1 MKSRS
6 WSRRFFLGA
15 SAALAGARITGGAAP
30 APLRKTT
37 RDDRLALLGG
47 TPVRSRPFPSWPILE
62 DGDRKLWKEVLDSR
76 RWNRRGGSYVE
87 RFEAEWR
94 DRLGAKYVVGT
105 SSGTSAL
112 YTSLK
117 ALGVGP
123 GDEVLVPPYTFV
135 ATINVVLL
143 CHALPVFVD
152 SDRESSQMDA
162 SRIEATVSGRTRAV
176 IPVHLGGNVCDMD
189 RISEISRKRGLKV
202 VEDACQAHLAEWRGR
217 KVGTLGDLGCFSF
230 QASKNLN
237 CGEGGAISGDDPE
250 LLAICTSFQD
260 AGRGYQ
266 ANPDGRLER
275 AAAPLA
281 HVRSGDNR
289 RMTEFQGA
297 LLLAQLQRLDDQT
310 RLRREN
316 AAYLTRLFEE
326 IPGIEPPGHYD
337 GCTGNAY
344 HLYMFRYRSEA
355 FAGLPRKR
363 FLEALQAEGVRCSP
377 GYRPLNREPFLER
390 ALQSR
395 AFRRIYPERVLKEWR
410 ERNHCPEN
418 DRLCEEAAWLGQSV
432 FLGSRSDMEEIATA
446 VRKVSRLASTLVES

>member
-1 MKSRS
+1 MKNRS

-15 SAALAGARITGGAAP
+15 SAAFAGARLTGRAAS
-30 APLRKTT
+30 APLTKTT

-47 TPVRSRPFPSWPILE
+47 TPVRSRPFSSWPILE
-62 DGDRKLWKEVLDSR
+62 DGDRKIWKEVLETR

-87 RFEAEWR
+87 RFEAAWR
-94 DRLGAKYVVGT
+94 ERLGAKYVVAT

-112 YTSLK
+112 YTSLN

-123 GDEVLVPPYTFV
+123 GDEVIVPPYTFV

-143 CHALPVFVD
+143 CHALPIFAD
-152 SDRESSQMDA
+152 SDRETSQMDP
-162 SRIEATVSGRTRAV
+162 SRIEAAATERTRAV
-176 IPVHLGGNVCDMD
+176 IPVHLGGNVCDLD
-189 RISEISRKRGLKV
+189 RILKISRNRGLKV

-237 CGEGGAISGDDPE
+237 CGEGGAIAGDDPE
-250 LLAICTSFQD
+250 LAATCTSFQD
-260 AGRGYQ
+260 AGRGYE
-266 ANPDGRLER
+266 ATSEGRLER

-297 LLLAQLQRLDDQT
+297 LLLAQMQRLDAQT

-316 AAYLTRLFEE
+316 AAYLTRLFRE
-326 IPGIEPPGHYD
+326 IPGIEPSRQYE

-344 HLYMFRYRSEA
+344 HLYMFRYRPEA
-355 FAGLPRKR
+355 FAGLPRNR
-363 FLEALQAEGVRCSP
+363 FLEALRAEGVRCSP
-377 GYRPLNREPFLER
+377 GYRPLNREPFLEQ

-395 AFRRIYPERVLKEWR
+395 AFRRIFPERVLKEWP
-410 ERNHCPEN
+410 ERNRCPEN
-418 DRLCEEAAWLGQSV
+418 DRLCEEAVWLGQSV
-432 FLGSRSDMEEIATA
+432 FLGSRSDMEEIGAA
-446 VRKVSRLASTLVES
+446 VRKVSRLASTLVGS

>member
-1 MKSRS
+1 MKSRN

-15 SAALAGARITGGAAP
+15 LAALAGARLTGRAAP
-30 APLRKTT
+30 APLPKTT
-37 RDDRLALLGG
+37 RDDQLALLGG
-47 TPVRSRPFPSWPILE
+47 TPVRSQPFASWPTLE
-62 DGDRKLWKEVLDSR
+62 DGDREIWKEVLETR
-76 RWNRRGGSYVE
+76 RWNRRRGSYVD

-94 DRLGAKYVVGT
+94 NRLGARYVVAT
-105 SSGTSAL
+105 SGGTSAL
-112 YTSLK
+112 YTSLV

-123 GDEVLVPPYTFV
+123 GDEVVVPPYTFV

-143 CHALPVFVD
+143 CHALPIFAD
-152 SDRESSQMDA
+152 TDRATSQMDA
-162 SRIEATVSGRTRAV
+162 SRIEAAVSGRTRAV

-189 RISEISRKRGLKV
+189 RILEVTRRRGLRV

-237 CGEGGAISGDDPE
+237 CGEGGAISGDDPD
-250 LLAICTSFQD
+250 LMATCTSFQD

-266 ANPDGRLER
+266 ATAEGRLER
-275 AAAPLA
+275 AAAPLN

-297 LLLAQLQRLDDQT
+297 LLLGQLQRLDAQT
-310 RLRREN
+310 RRRREN
-316 AAYLTRLFEE
+316 AAYLTRMFDE
-326 IPGIEPPGHYD
+326 IPGIEPPGEYE

-344 HLYMFRYRSEA
+344 HLYMFRYRPEA
-355 FAGLPRKR
+355 FAGVSRER

-377 GYRPLNREPFLER
+377 GYRPLNREPFLEQ
-390 ALQSR
+390 ALRSR
-395 AFRRIYPERVLKEWR
+395 HYRRIYPEKVLKEWP

-418 DRLCEEAAWLGQSV
+418 DRLCEEAVWLGQSV
-432 FLGSRSDMEEIATA
+432 FLGSRSDMEEIAAA

>member
-1 MKSRS
+1 MRGRS
-6 WSRRFFLGA
+6 WSRRFFLGV
-15 SAALAGARITGGAAP
+15 SAAFAGARLSGRAAP
-30 APLRKTT
+30 APLTKTT
-37 RDDRLALLGG
+37 RDDRLALMGG
-47 TPVRSRPFPSWPILE
+47 TPVRSRPFTSWPILE
-62 DGDRKLWKEVLDSR
+62 DGDRELWKEVLETR
-76 RWNRRGGSYVE
+76 RWNRRRGSYVE
-87 RFEAEWR
+87 RFEAEWGN
-94 DRLGAKYVVGT
+94 RLGARYVVAT

-123 GDEVLVPPYTFV
+123 GDEVIVPPYTFV

-143 CHALPVFVD
+143 CHALPIFAD
-152 SDRESSQMDA
+152 SDRETSQMDA
-162 SRIEATVSGRTRAV
+162 SRIGAAVTGRTRAV

-189 RISEISRKRGLKV
+189 RVLEISRNRGLRV

-230 QASKNLN
+230 QSSKNLN
-237 CGEGGAISGDDPE
+237 CGEGGAISGNDPE

-260 AGRGYQ
+260 AGRGYE

-275 AAAPLA
+275 AAAPLN

-297 LLLAQLQRLDDQT
+297 LLLAQLQRLDAQT

-316 AAYLTRLFEE
+316 AAHLTRLLDE

-337 GCTGNAY
+337 GCTANAY
-344 HLYMFRYRSEA
+344 HLYMFRYRPEA
-355 FAGLPRKR
+355 FAGLPRSR

-377 GYRPLNREPFLER
+377 GYRPLNREPFLEQ

-395 AFRRIYPERVLKEWR
+395 AFRRIYPERVLKEWP
-410 ERNHCPEN
+410 ERNRCPEN
-418 DRLCEEAAWLGQSV
+418 DRLCQEAVWLGQSV
-432 FLGSRSDMEEIATA
+432 FLGSRSDMEEIGAA
-446 VRKVSRLASTLVES
+446 VRKVRRLASTLVES